1 MHFSVSACFQIP
13 AHKAGHGKVPWKGP
27 VSVCAGHCGGTWALT
42 VPRSSI
48 SEIRGVWE

>member
-13 AHKAGHGKVPWKGP
+13 AHSKVPWKEP